1 MQISL
6 KWINELVHIQNVDL
20 DKLINKLTLGGFE
33 VEDIIEVEINNKK
46 EIALE
51 ISATANRSD
60 SLSVQGISN
69 EISALLNTN
78 LTISNYQNQ
87 ILPWQ
92 QKIKTIFPCE
102 TLEPNCPT
110 LLAFTIEKLDK
121 LIVPKWVQ
129 EKLIS
134 SGISPTN
141 SITDFQNYIL
151 LETGYPLAFYDLEK
165 IYSAL
170 NQNNFDL
177 NISSAEENEKFKT
190 QTNEYQLN
198 ESILTIKA
206 NNLTLGIAGI
216 IENDNFSCSQETNSI
231 LIEASIFTASKIR
244 QQSRLLNLRTI
255 RSTRYEKSL
264 KSTFLLESV
273 YRLILLLRI
282 ANPTLLCKL
291 HTIKKNLESRKK
303 PIKLYYK
310 TINEI
315 LGPIS
320 TKDEVEIKYLE
331 DQIVSQ
337 YLSRLRFN
345 FSYDRKENC
354 WDVIIPDS
362 RTEDL
367 IREIDLIEE
376 IGRLHGF
383 NNFLTNLPEIKTIGK
398 EDNSYQTRKKL
409 TDCMLKEGFTEF
421 IHYSLVNNKKFL
433 TNEVSL
439 VNPLL
444 ADSSSLRISLLPDL
458 INTVQNN
465 LKQGNDNIEGF
476 EYGHI
481 FLKDS
486 NNNFKEQEY
495 IAGIFGGFKTKSEWS
510 IQSRSLSWFEAKG
523 RIEKLLTQ
531 LELKVDWRISKLK
544 KYERIFHPYRKAD
557 LVTHNK
563 DILGTFGQIHP
574 ILANQCGLSKEI
586 YLFEFNFEIVK
597 LMIQSNKLSLYK
609 EYLSF
614 PKITKDLSF
623 IVSQTI
629 QFDDLKNILL
639 LNGTK
644 FLSNVNL
651 LDEYRGSNIPEN
663 HVSLCLQLTFQSKER
678 TLENK
683 EVEVIVDKLE
693 RLLNSKF
700 NARIRA

>member
-310 TINEI
+310 SINEI